1 MTGVSAHPI
10 STLLDRTLAFLADGS
25 QGAPVLA
32 REIFGLRNA
41 SDAVAARLAV
51 ALMGADP
58 RVHQLPDG
66 KWALVPGG
74 SGGRMG
80 SPLLEECPFA
90 VVDVETT
97 GGSRPRNDRITE
109 IAVVV
114 VQGERIE
121 VVLDTL
127 VNPEQPIAPMITSIT
142 NITDAMVREAPT
154 FAEIADDVLGA
165 LAGRVFVAHNV
176 RFDWTVLSRELRR
189 TRAIDLSGPQL
200 CTVRLSRRL
209 ISGLE
214 SCSLDNVAHYLGLEN
229 PARHRAAGDALV
241 TAQVLHR
248 LLPRARE
255 RDVRTLRELEQL
267 AAKPVKNRRGPR
279 GTRGR
284 RGQSPPI
291 TEIP

>member
-1 MTGVSAHPI
+1 MA
-10 STLLDRTLAFLADGS
+10 LLADGS
-25 QGAPVLA
+25 QTAPVLA
-32 REIFGLRNA
+32 REVFGLSNA
-41 SDAVAARLAV
+41 SDTVAGRLAS

-66 KWALVPGG
+66 TWALVPAGA
-74 SGGRMG
+74 G

-97 GGSRPRNDRITE
+97 GGGRPRNDRITE

-142 NITDAMVREAPT
+142 NITNAMVRDAPT

-176 RFDWTVLSRELRR
+176 RFDWSVLSGEVRR
-189 TRAIDLSGPQL
+189 ARAIDLSGPQI

-209 ISGLE
+209 VGGLE
-214 SCSLDNVAHYLGLEN
+214 SCSLDNVAHYFGLEN

-248 LLPRARE
+248 LLPRARD
-255 RDVRTLRELEQL
+255 RDVRTLKELEQL
-267 AAKPVKNRRGPR
+267 AATPVKR
-279 GTRGR
+279 TRTPKR
-284 RGQSPPI
+284 SE
-291 TEIP
+291 T

>member
-1 MTGVSAHPI
+1 MTGVSAHPS
-10 STLLDRTLAFLADGS
+10 STLLDRALAFLADGS

-66 KWALVPGG
+66 KWALVPVGG
-74 SGGRMG
+74 GVG

-97 GGSRPRNDRITE
+97 GGSRPRSDRITE

-121 VVLDTL
+121 VVLDML

-154 FAEIADDVLGA
+154 FAEIADEVLGA

-214 SCSLDNVAHYLGLEN
+214 SYSLDNVTHYLGLEN

-241 TAQVLHR
+241 TAQLLHR

-255 RDVRTLRELEQL
+255 RDVRTVRELEQL
-267 AAKPVKNRRGPR
+267 AAKPVKNG
-279 GTRGR
+279 RGR

-291 TEIP
+291 TEVP